1 MQEIEY
7 GFKNEANSLIIE
19 RDILTKTIFRVYQQ
33 DSNLTK
39 IQRDKLLTRYQ
50 HQLAVVV
57 TKIEEIGKAMRHTGT
72 NPLDEGLLAAM
83 EQKLSRI
90 DERLQE
96 MSSKIAPSNKRTE
109 RQIQKSA
116 LNMQSPVQKNKKK
129 SAYTSD
135 MKLDSNNHMPL
146 EITTLTQVPTE
157 LPEFFRRK
165 LKPSVSKIQHVEP
178 SDNEKVVKIV
188 ENVSEVKVIQSNVC
202 EYPDCTNPKFSNK
215 HCSVHTDPNAKESTN
230 IEKKVVLS
238 GLEVEK
244 MPQAEIDDGLSD
256 DSNLED
262 DDVDFCICLYVC
274 FLGVMIFDDISC
286 TFSSILDNFCSIATN
301 SPSSE

>member
-7 GFKNEANSLIIE
+7 STRNEANSLIIE

-50 HQLAVVV
+50 HQLGVVV
-57 TKIEEIGKAMRHTGT
+57 TKIEELGNAMRNTGT
-72 NPLDEGLLAAM
+72 NHSDEGLFVAM

-96 MSSKIAPSNKRTE
+96 MSSKITPSNKRAE
-109 RQIQKSA
+109 RQTQK
-116 LNMQSPVQKNKKK
+116 NMQSSVQKNKKK
-129 SAYTSD
+129 PTYTSD
-135 MKLDSNNHMPL
+135 VKLDSKNYGPL
-146 EITTLTQVPTE
+146 EITTLTQIPNG
-157 LPEFFRRK
+157 LPEFFKKK
-165 LKPSVSKIQHVEP
+165 LKPSIPKIQHVEP

-188 ENVSEVKVIQSNVC
+188 ENVSEVKVTHSNVC

-215 HCSVHTDPNAKESTN
+215 HCSVHTDPNAKES
-230 IEKKVVLS
+230 IASEKKVILS

-244 MPQAEIDDGLSD
+244 IPQAEIDDGLPD

-262 DDVDFCICLYVC
+262 DDVD
-274 FLGVMIFDDISC
+274 ISAL
-286 TFSSILDNFCSIATN
+286 TKKMNESLDKLDQA
-301 SPSSE
+301 EVE

>member
-19 RDILTKTIFRVYQQ
+19 RDILTKTIFRVYQR

-39 IQRDKLLTRYQ
+39 IQRDKLLARYQ

-72 NPLDEGLLAAM
+72 NPLDEGLFAAM

-116 LNMQSPVQKNKKK
+116 LNMQSSVQKNKKK

-135 MKLDSNNHMPL
+135 MKLTSNNHLPL
-146 EITTLTQVPTE
+146 EITTLTQVPNE

-165 LKPSVSKIQHVEP
+165 SKPSVSKIQHME
-178 SDNEKVVKIV
+178 SNDNEKVVKI
-188 ENVSEVKVIQSNVC
+188 EGNVNEVKVTQSNVC
-202 EYPDCTNPKFSNK
+202 EYPDCNNPKFSNK
-215 HCSVHTDPNAKESTN
+215 HCSVHTGSNVKKSDNNEKEV
-230 IEKKVVLS
+230 ILS

-244 MPQAEIDDGLSD
+244 SEKVTMT
-256 DSNLED
+256 
-262 DDVDFCICLYVC
+262 
-274 FLGVMIFDDISC
+274 DDIS
-286 TFSSILDNFCSIATN
+286 SDDNNVEEDDGDLSEIKKRIEQSLSNLDQA
-301 SPSSE
+301 EVE

>member
-7 GFKNEANSLIIE
+7 STKNEANSLIIE

-50 HQLAVVV
+50 HQLGVVV
-57 TKIEEIGKAMRHTGT
+57 TKIEELGNAMRNTGT
-72 NPLDEGLLAAM
+72 NHSDEGLFAAM

-96 MSSKIAPSNKRTE
+96 MSSKITPSNKRAE
-109 RQIQKSA
+109 RQTQR
-116 LNMQSPVQKNKKK
+116 NVQSSVQKNKKK
-129 SAYTSD
+129 STYTSD
-135 MKLDSNNHMPL
+135 VKLGSNNYEPL
-146 EITTLTQVPTE
+146 EITTLTQIPNG
-157 LPEFFRRK
+157 LPEFFK
-165 LKPSVSKIQHVEP
+165 KKFKPSIPKTQHVEP
-178 SDNEKVVKIV
+178 SDNEKAVKIV
-188 ENVSEVKVIQSNVC
+188 ENVSEIKVTHSNVC

-215 HCSVHTDPNAKESTN
+215 HCSVHTDPNAKESITS
-230 IEKKVVLS
+230 EKKVVLS

-244 MPQAEIDDGLSD
+244 MPQAEIDDGLPD

-262 DDVDFCICLYVC
+262 DDVD
-274 FLGVMIFDDISC
+274 ISAL
-286 TFSSILDNFCSIATN
+286 TKKMNESLDKLDQA
-301 SPSSE
+301 EVE

>member
-7 GFKNEANSLIIE
+7 STKNEANSLIIE

-50 HQLAVVV
+50 YQLGVVV
-57 TKIEEIGKAMRHTGT
+57 TKIEELGNAMRNTGT
-72 NPLDEGLLAAM
+72 NHSDEGLFAAM

-96 MSSKIAPSNKRTE
+96 MSSKITPSNKRAE
-109 RQIQKSA
+109 RQTQK
-116 LNMQSPVQKNKKK
+116 NVQSSVQKNKKK
-129 SAYTSD
+129 STYTPD
-135 MKLDSNNHMPL
+135 VKLGSNNYGPL
-146 EITTLTQVPTE
+146 EITTLTQIPNG
-157 LPEFFRRK
+157 LPEFFK
-165 LKPSVSKIQHVEP
+165 KKFKPSIPKTQHVEP
-178 SDNEKVVKIV
+178 GDNEKVVKIV
-188 ENVSEVKVIQSNVC
+188 ENVSEVKVTHSNVC

-215 HCSVHTDPNAKESTN
+215 HCSVHTDPNAKESITS
-230 IEKKVVLS
+230 EKKVILS

-244 MPQAEIDDGLSD
+244 MPQAEIDDGLPD

-262 DDVDFCICLYVC
+262 DDVD
-274 FLGVMIFDDISC
+274 ISAL
-286 TFSSILDNFCSIATN
+286 TKKMNESLDKLDQA
-301 SPSSE
+301 EVE

>member
-1 MQEIEY
+1 MQETEY

-72 NPLDEGLLAAM
+72 SPLDEGLFAAM
-83 EQKLSRI
+83 EQKVSRI
-90 DERLQE
+90 DEKVQE
-96 MSSKIAPSNKRTE
+96 MSSKIATPKKQTG
-109 RQIQKSA
+109 RQAQKSA
-116 LNMQSPVQKNKKK
+116 LNIQSSVQKRKKK
-129 SAYTSD
+129 SVYIPD
-135 MKLDSNNHMPL
+135 MKLDSNNHTPL
-146 EITTLTQVPTE
+146 EITTLTQVPTV
-157 LPEFFRRK
+157 LPEFFRK
-165 LKPSVSKIQHVEP
+165 KPKPSVSKIQHVEP
-178 SDNEKVVKIV
+178 SDNEKAVKIV
-188 ENVSEVKVIQSNVC
+188 ENVSEVKVTQSNVC
-202 EYPDCTNPKFSNK
+202 EYTDCTNPKFSNR

-230 IEKKVVLS
+230 IEKKVILS

-244 MPQAEIDDGLSD
+244 VSQAEIDDGLPD

-262 DDVDFCICLYVC
+262 DDVDVSEITKRIEKSL
-274 FLGVMIFDDISC
+274 
-286 TFSSILDNFCSIATN
+286 SSLDQA
-301 SPSSE
+301 EVE

>member
-7 GFKNEANSLIIE
+7 STKNEANSLIIE

-50 HQLAVVV
+50 HQLGVVV
-57 TKIEEIGKAMRHTGT
+57 TKIEELGNAMRNTGT
-72 NPLDEGLLAAM
+72 NHSDEGLFAAM

-96 MSSKIAPSNKRTE
+96 MSSKITPSNKRAE
-109 RQIQKSA
+109 RQTQR
-116 LNMQSPVQKNKKK
+116 NVQSSVQKNKKK
-129 SAYTSD
+129 FTYTSD
-135 MKLDSNNHMPL
+135 VKLGSNNYGPL
-146 EITTLTQVPTE
+146 EITTLTQIPNG
-157 LPEFFRRK
+157 LPEFFKKK
-165 LKPSVSKIQHVEP
+165 LKPSIPKTQHVEP
-178 SDNEKVVKIV
+178 SDNEKVVEIV
-188 ENVSEVKVIQSNVC
+188 ENVSEVKVTHSNVC

-215 HCSVHTDPNAKESTN
+215 HCSVHTDPNAKESITS
-230 IEKKVVLS
+230 EKKVVLS

-244 MPQAEIDDGLSD
+244 MPQAEIDDGLPD

-262 DDVDFCICLYVC
+262 DDVD
-274 FLGVMIFDDISC
+274 ISAL
-286 TFSSILDNFCSIATN
+286 TKKMNESLDKLDQA
-301 SPSSE
+301 EVE

>member
-7 GFKNEANSLIIE
+7 STKNEANSLIIE

-50 HQLAVVV
+50 HQLGVVV
-57 TKIEEIGKAMRHTGT
+57 TKIEELGNAMRNTGT
-72 NPLDEGLLAAM
+72 NHSDEGLFAAM

-96 MSSKIAPSNKRTE
+96 MSSKITPSNKRAE
-109 RQIQKSA
+109 RQTQR
-116 LNMQSPVQKNKKK
+116 NVQSSVQKNKKK
-129 SAYTSD
+129 STYTSD
-135 MKLDSNNHMPL
+135 VKLGSNNYGPL
-146 EITTLTQVPTE
+146 EITTLTQIPNG
-157 LPEFFRRK
+157 LPEFFKKK
-165 LKPSVSKIQHVEP
+165 LKPSIPKTQHVEP

-188 ENVSEVKVIQSNVC
+188 ENVSEVKVTHSNVC

-215 HCSVHTDPNAKESTN
+215 HCSVHTDPNAKESITS
-230 IEKKVVLS
+230 EKKVVLS

-244 MPQAEIDDGLSD
+244 MPQAEIDDGLPD

-262 DDVDFCICLYVC
+262 DDVD
-274 FLGVMIFDDISC
+274 ISAL
-286 TFSSILDNFCSIATN
+286 TKKMNESLDKLDQA
-301 SPSSE
+301 EVE

>member
-33 DSNLTK
+33 DSHLTE

-72 NPLDEGLLAAM
+72 NPLDEGLFAAM

-96 MSSKIAPSNKRTE
+96 MSSKITPSNKRTE

-116 LNMQSPVQKNKKK
+116 LNAQPSVQKNKKK

-188 ENVSEVKVIQSNVC
+188 ENVSEVKVTQSNVC

-230 IEKKVVLS
+230 VEKKVVLS

-262 DDVDFCICLYVC
+262 DDIDVSEITKRIEKSL
-274 FLGVMIFDDISC
+274 
-286 TFSSILDNFCSIATN
+286 SSLDQA
-301 SPSSE
+301 EVE

>member
-7 GFKNEANSLIIE
+7 SFRNETNSLIIE

-33 DSNLTK
+33 DSHLTK

-57 TKIEEIGKAMRHTGT
+57 SKIEELGNAMRNTGT
-72 NPLDEGLLAAM
+72 NNSSEGMFAAM
-83 EQKLSRI
+83 EQKLSTM

-96 MSSKIAPSNKRTE
+96 ISSKISTPKKQAESHTQRSKSHVQSSIQKHRKKPAYQSGMNMGSNKYE
-109 RQIQKSA
+109 
-116 LNMQSPVQKNKKK
+116 
-129 SAYTSD
+129 
-135 MKLDSNNHMPL
+135 PL

-157 LPEFFRRK
+157 LPEFFRKK

-178 SDNEKVVKIV
+178 SDNEKVVKII
-188 ENVSEVKVIQSNVC
+188 ENVSEVKVTPSNVC

-215 HCSVHTDPNAKESTN
+215 HCSVHTNPNAKDPITS
-230 IEKKVVLS
+230 EKKVILS

-244 MPQAEIDDGLSD
+244 APQAEIDDGLPD

-262 DDVDFCICLYVC
+262 DDVDLSEIKKRIEKSL
-274 FLGVMIFDDISC
+274 
-286 TFSSILDNFCSIATN
+286 SSLDQA
-301 SPSSE
+301 EVE

>member
-33 DSNLTK
+33 DSHLTE

-72 NPLDEGLLAAM
+72 NPLDEGLFAAM

-96 MSSKIAPSNKRTE
+96 MSSKITPSNKRTE

-116 LNMQSPVQKNKKK
+116 LNMQSSVQKNKKK

-188 ENVSEVKVIQSNVC
+188 ENVSEVKVTQSNVC

-244 MPQAEIDDGLSD
+244 MPQAEIDDGLPD

-262 DDVDFCICLYVC
+262 DDVDVSEITKRIEKSL
-274 FLGVMIFDDISC
+274 
-286 TFSSILDNFCSIATN
+286 SSLDQA
-301 SPSSE
+301 EVE

>member
-7 GFKNEANSLIIE
+7 STKNEANSLIIE

-50 HQLAVVV
+50 HQLGVVV
-57 TKIEEIGKAMRHTGT
+57 TKIEELGNAMRNTGT
-72 NPLDEGLLAAM
+72 NHSDEGLFAAM

-96 MSSKIAPSNKRTE
+96 MSSKITPSNKRAE
-109 RQIQKSA
+109 RQTQR
-116 LNMQSPVQKNKKK
+116 NVQSSVQKNKKK
-129 SAYTSD
+129 STYTSD
-135 MKLDSNNHMPL
+135 VKLGSNNYEPL
-146 EITTLTQVPTE
+146 EITTLTQIPNG
-157 LPEFFRRK
+157 LPEFFKKK
-165 LKPSVSKIQHVEP
+165 LKPSIPKTQHVEP

-188 ENVSEVKVIQSNVC
+188 ENVSEVKVTHSNVC

-215 HCSVHTDPNAKESTN
+215 HCSVHTDPNAKESITS
-230 IEKKVVLS
+230 EKKVVLS

-244 MPQAEIDDGLSD
+244 MPQAEIDDGLPD

-262 DDVDFCICLYVC
+262 DDVD
-274 FLGVMIFDDISC
+274 ISAL
-286 TFSSILDNFCSIATN
+286 TKKMNESLDKLDQA
-301 SPSSE
+301 EVE

>member
-7 GFKNEANSLIIE
+7 STKNEANSLIIE

-50 HQLAVVV
+50 HQLGVVV
-57 TKIEEIGKAMRHTGT
+57 TKIEELGNAMRNTGT
-72 NPLDEGLLAAM
+72 NHSDEGLFAAM

-90 DERLQE
+90 DERLEE
-96 MSSKIAPSNKRTE
+96 MSSRKTPSNKRAE
-109 RQIQKSA
+109 RQTQR
-116 LNMQSPVQKNKKK
+116 NVQSSVQKNKKK
-129 SAYTSD
+129 STYTSD
-135 MKLDSNNHMPL
+135 VKLGSNNYGPL
-146 EITTLTQVPTE
+146 EITTLTQIPNR
-157 LPEFFRRK
+157 LPEFFK
-165 LKPSVSKIQHVEP
+165 KKFKPSIPKIQHVEP
-178 SDNEKVVKIV
+178 SDNEKMVKIV
-188 ENVSEVKVIQSNVC
+188 ENVSEVKVTHSNVC

-244 MPQAEIDDGLSD
+244 MPQAEIDDGLPD

-262 DDVDFCICLYVC
+262 DDVDVSEITKSIEKSL
-274 FLGVMIFDDISC
+274 
-286 TFSSILDNFCSIATN
+286 SSLDQA
-301 SPSSE
+301 EVE

>member
-7 GFKNEANSLIIE
+7 GFRNEANSLIIE

-57 TKIEEIGKAMRHTGT
+57 SKIEELGNAMRNTGT
-72 NPLDEGLLAAM
+72 NHSNDGLFAAM
-83 EQKLSRI
+83 EQKLSTM

-96 MSSKIAPSNKRTE
+96 ISSKISTPKKQAERQTQRSKSYIQPSIQKHKKKPAYKSDMNMGSNK
-109 RQIQKSA
+109 
-116 LNMQSPVQKNKKK
+116 
-129 SAYTSD
+129 YG
-135 MKLDSNNHMPL
+135 PL

-157 LPEFFRRK
+157 LPEFFRKK
-165 LKPSVSKIQHVEP
+165 LKPSVSKIQDVEP

-188 ENVSEVKVIQSNVC
+188 ENVSEVKVTQSNVC

-215 HCSVHTDPNAKESTN
+215 HCSVHTDPNTKESITN
-230 IEKKVVLS
+230 EKKVILS
-238 GLEVEK
+238 GLEIEK
-244 MPQAEIDDGLSD
+244 APQAEIDDGLPD

-262 DDVDFCICLYVC
+262 DDVDLSEIKKRIEKSL
-274 FLGVMIFDDISC
+274 
-286 TFSSILDNFCSIATN
+286 SSLDQA
-301 SPSSE
+301 EVE

>member
-7 GFKNEANSLIIE
+7 STKNEANSLIIE

-50 HQLAVVV
+50 HQLGVVV
-57 TKIEEIGKAMRHTGT
+57 TKIEELGNAMRNTGT
-72 NPLDEGLLAAM
+72 NHSDEGLFAAM

-96 MSSKIAPSNKRTE
+96 MSSKITPSNKRAE
-109 RQIQKSA
+109 RQTQK
-116 LNMQSPVQKNKKK
+116 NVQSSVQKNKKK
-129 SAYTSD
+129 STYTSD
-135 MKLDSNNHMPL
+135 VKLGSNNYGPL
-146 EITTLTQVPTE
+146 EITTLTQIPNG
-157 LPEFFRRK
+157 LPEFFKKK
-165 LKPSVSKIQHVEP
+165 LKPSIPKTQHVEP

-188 ENVSEVKVIQSNVC
+188 ENVSEVKVTHSNVC
-202 EYPDCTNPKFSNK
+202 EYPDCSNPKFSNK

-244 MPQAEIDDGLSD
+244 MPQAEIDDGLPD
-256 DSNLED
+256 DNNLED
-262 DDVDFCICLYVC
+262 DDVDVSEITKRIEKSL
-274 FLGVMIFDDISC
+274 
-286 TFSSILDNFCSIATN
+286 SSLDQA
-301 SPSSE
+301 EVE

>member
-7 GFKNEANSLIIE
+7 STKNEANSLIIE

-50 HQLAVVV
+50 YQLGVVV
-57 TKIEEIGKAMRHTGT
+57 TKIEELGNAMRNTGT
-72 NPLDEGLLAAM
+72 NHSDEGLFAAM

-96 MSSKIAPSNKRTE
+96 MSSKITPSNKRAE
-109 RQIQKSA
+109 RQTQK
-116 LNMQSPVQKNKKK
+116 NVQSSVQKNKKK
-129 SAYTSD
+129 STYTSD
-135 MKLDSNNHMPL
+135 VKLGSNNYGPL
-146 EITTLTQVPTE
+146 EITTLTQIPNG
-157 LPEFFRRK
+157 LPEFFKKK
-165 LKPSVSKIQHVEP
+165 LKPSIPKTQHVEP
-178 SDNEKVVKIV
+178 SDNEKVVEIV
-188 ENVSEVKVIQSNVC
+188 ENVSEIKVTHSNVC

-215 HCSVHTDPNAKESTN
+215 HCSVHTDPNAKESITS
-230 IEKKVVLS
+230 EKKVVLS

-244 MPQAEIDDGLSD
+244 MPQAEIDDGLPD

-262 DDVDFCICLYVC
+262 DDVD
-274 FLGVMIFDDISC
+274 ISAL
-286 TFSSILDNFCSIATN
+286 TKKMNESLDKLDQA
-301 SPSSE
+301 EVE

>member
-7 GFKNEANSLIIE
+7 GFRNEANSLIIE

-57 TKIEEIGKAMRHTGT
+57 SKIEELGNAMKSTT
-72 NPLDEGLLAAM
+72 NHSDEGLFAAM
-83 EQKLSRI
+83 EQKLSTM

-96 MSSKIAPSNKRTE
+96 ISSKISTPKKQAE
-109 RQIQKSA
+109 RQTHRSKSYVQSPIQKH
-116 LNMQSPVQKNKKK
+116 KKK
-129 SAYTSD
+129 SAYQSD
-135 MKLDSNNHMPL
+135 MNMGSNRYGPL

-157 LPEFFRRK
+157 LPDFFRKK
-165 LKPSVSKIQHVEP
+165 LKPSVSEIQHVGP
-178 SDNEKVVKIV
+178 SDNEKAVKIA
-188 ENVSEVKVIQSNVC
+188 ENVSEVKVTQSNVC

-215 HCSVHTDPNAKESTN
+215 HCSVHTDPNAKESTTSQKQV
-230 IEKKVVLS
+230 ILS

-244 MPQAEIDDGLSD
+244 MPQAEIDDGISD

-262 DDVDFCICLYVC
+262 DDVD
-274 FLGVMIFDDISC
+274 ISEL
-286 TFSSILDNFCSIATN
+286 TKKIEKSLSNLDQA
-301 SPSSE
+301 EVE

>member
-7 GFKNEANSLIIE
+7 STKNEANSLIIE

-50 HQLAVVV
+50 YQLGVVV
-57 TKIEEIGKAMRHTGT
+57 TKIEELGNAMRNTGT
-72 NPLDEGLLAAM
+72 NHSDEGLFAAM

-96 MSSKIAPSNKRTE
+96 MSSKITPSNKRAE
-109 RQIQKSA
+109 RQTQK
-116 LNMQSPVQKNKKK
+116 NVQSSVQKNKKK
-129 SAYTSD
+129 STYTSD
-135 MKLDSNNHMPL
+135 VKLGSNNYGPL
-146 EITTLTQVPTE
+146 EITTLTQIPNG
-157 LPEFFRRK
+157 LPEFFK
-165 LKPSVSKIQHVEP
+165 KKFKPSIPKTQHVEP

-188 ENVSEVKVIQSNVC
+188 ENVSEVKVTHSNVC

-215 HCSVHTDPNAKESTN
+215 HCSVHTDPNAKESTTS
-230 IEKKVVLS
+230 EKKVVLS

-244 MPQAEIDDGLSD
+244 MPQAEIDDGLPD

-262 DDVDFCICLYVC
+262 DDVD
-274 FLGVMIFDDISC
+274 ISAL
-286 TFSSILDNFCSIATN
+286 TKKMNESLDKLDQA
-301 SPSSE
+301 EVE